1 MVSVCSRSGKINVIT
16 QFMTVQIDIFR
27 NYNCLFFIQAELF
40 QQTVLKL
47 EGDDVSATECS
58 THLEQ
63 LKGNL
68 MLRKNE
74 KFVDAAT
81 EKEME
86 RIVKSGKSERKPIE
100 DVFCEFYGK
109 LEFIKSRI

>member
-1 MVSVCSRSGKINVIT
+1 MI
-16 QFMTVQIDIFR
+16 
-27 NYNCLFFIQAELF
+27 FIQAELF

-47 EGDDVSATECS
+47 EGDNVSAAECS

-74 KFVDAAT
+74 KFANAAT
-81 EKEME
+81 DKEMDA
-86 RIVKSGKSERKPIE
+86 IVKSGKSERKPIE
-100 DVFCEFYGK
+100 DVFFKFYGK
-109 LEFIKSRI
+109 IEFVKP